1 MLFRRRKPLD
11 IRDRVLGWLWP
22 KTGFR
27 RAFAYLKQR
36 LIRMPGSDYSL
47 AMGFTCG
54 VVVSFTPFVG
64 FHFLL
69 AGLLAWLLRGNVLV
83 SAVATLIGN
92 PWTFP
97 LFWLASLR
105 TGRRILYHF
114 GLTGGRTP
122 AEVQEIW
129 LQPLALMVPWAVGS
143 IALMLLV
150 GVPLFGLSYAIV
162 SGWRRAWRQRQS
174 LRYAQRRAGARPAQT
189 KTEQEEGLNNG

>member
-36 LIRMPGSDYSL
+36 LIRLPGSDYSL

-64 FHFLL
+64 FHFFL
-69 AGLLAWLLRGNVLV
+69 AGLLAWMLRGNVLV
-83 SAVATLIGN
+83 SAVATLVGN

-105 TGRRILYHF
+105 TGRRILDQF
-114 GLTGGRTP
+114 GLTGGRPP
-122 AEVQEIW
+122 ADVQEIW
-129 LQPLALMVPWAVGS
+129 LQPLALMVPWAAGS

-150 GVPLFGLSYAIV
+150 GVPLFGLSYFIV
-162 SGWRRAWRQRQS
+162 SAWRRAWRQRQS
-174 LRYAQRRAGARPAQT
+174 QRHAQRRAAGPAQP
-189 KTEQEEGLNNG
+189 KTTAEEGLDNG